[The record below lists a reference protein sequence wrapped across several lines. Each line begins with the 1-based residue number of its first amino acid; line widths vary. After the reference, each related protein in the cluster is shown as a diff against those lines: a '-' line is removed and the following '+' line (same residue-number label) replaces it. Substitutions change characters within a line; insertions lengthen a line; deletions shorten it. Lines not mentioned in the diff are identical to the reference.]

1 MQLNTDKLSLMADL
15 AKGAITSLRIN
26 GKERLAAE
34 SALFRVQLCNAQGE
48 RILYSSLDASTCE
61 ENENSAVFSGFGE
74 KDVRVHVFLGAHNG
88 ETDFRIKATPASSE
102 HFVEWV
108 EFPSVTL
115 PKPIDND
122 PVSGGKI
129 LFPYNEGAL
138 VSDMDCREESMFP
151 YREPIYPS
159 MGSYAMF
166 PNMVCSQMLA
176 YLWEDAG
183 LYIGAHDDKRG
194 VKDINFLKTE
204 NGVTLRFRLF
214 TGVDFG
220 ESFVTDYPIV
230 FSVTEGKWEAAA
242 ERYRNWFESSV
253 PMHAKKVKDNET
265 LPEWYED
272 SPLVVSY
279 PVRGIHDTDEMTP
292 NKLYPYTNA
301 LPILEEIREA
311 TDARLLVLLMHWEG
325 TAPWAP
331 PYVWPP
337 FGGTENFNIFKQKL
351 HQSGDMLGV
360 YCSGFGYTAQSNLI
374 ASYNRMEDYE
384 KRELVSGM
392 CADADGKVK
401 ISQICTDQRS
411 GFDICP
417 VSKVGRKLLD
427 EAYAELLSQDIDY
440 VQILDQNHGGGQ
452 YFCYNKNHS
461 HAPCPGP
468 WMTEKMQEMLAD
480 WNICAGK
487 TLLGCESAAAEPFIG
502 NLLYSDNRYELNYQI
517 GIPVPL
523 YAYVYHEYLRNFMGN
538 QVACPFD
545 TKTDT
550 IRRRLAYSFAAGDSM
565 TLVIT
570 PDGDIMTHWGTRD
583 FVHLPNKEK
592 TLRFIKNLMRV
603 YKTCAKKYLYAG
615 RMIEAPK
622 VECESIT
629 YARQDSERKI
639 ILPAI
644 ASSAWEASD
653 GTRALILVNPED
665 RDIICRVSG
674 EKAVV
679 PALCAI
685 VKEL

>member
-1 MQLNTDKLSLMADL
+1 MQLNTDKLSLTADL

-26 GKERLAAE
+26 GKERIGEA
-34 SALFRVQLCNAQGE
+34 SALFRVQLCDGSGT
-48 RILYSSLDASTCE
+48 RILYSSLDASICKETE
-61 ENENSAVFSGFGE
+61 SGAVYSGFGE
-74 KDVRVHVFLGAHNG
+74 TDVHVQVFLRENNG
-88 ETDFRIKATPASSE
+88 ELIWKIKVTPATDAY
-102 HFVEWV
+102 FVEWV
-108 EFPSVTL
+108 EFPSITL
-115 PKPIDND
+115 PKLIDNN
-122 PVSGGKI
+122 PASGGKI

-138 VSDMDCREESMFP
+138 VSDIDCREESMFP
-151 YREPIYPS
+151 YREPTYPS

-183 LYIGAHDDKRG
+183 LYIGAHDEKRSP
-194 VKDINFLKTE
+194 KDINFFKTN

-214 TGVDFG
+214 TGADFG

-230 FSVTEGKWEAAA
+230 FSVTEGKWEDAA
-242 ERYRNWFESSV
+242 ERYRAWFKTAV
-253 PMHAKKVKDNET
+253 PQNVKKAEENDA
-265 LPEWYED
+265 LPEWYAD
-272 SPLVVSY
+272 SPLVISY
-279 PVRGIHDTDEMTP
+279 PVRGIHDTDEMTA
-292 NKLYPYTNA
+292 NKLFPYTNA
-301 LPILEEIREA
+301 LPILDEIRSA

-337 FGGTENFNIFKQKL
+337 FGGAEGFHAFKEAL
-351 HQSGDMLGV
+351 HKNGDMLGV

-374 ASYNRMEDYE
+374 ASYNKMEEYE
-384 KRELVSGM
+384 KRGLSVGM

-401 ISQICTDQRS
+401 ISKICTDQRS

-417 VSKVGRKLLD
+417 ASTVGRKLLD
-427 EAYAELLSQDIDY
+427 EAYTELLTQDIDY

-452 YFCYNKNHS
+452 YFCYDKSHS
-461 HAPCPGP
+461 HAPCPGS
-468 WMTEKMQEMLAD
+468 WMTEKMQSMLTD
-480 WNICAGK
+480 WNGIASK
-487 TLLGCESAAAEPFIG
+487 TLLGCESAAAEPFVG

-517 GIPVPL
+517 GVPVPL

-592 TLRFIKNLMRV
+592 ALRFIKNLMRV

-629 YARQDSERKI
+629 YARQDSERQI